1 MNSTQTIQALI
12 DQAKKSPN
20 GLLRNKLVS
29 RLEDA
34 KIVSELIDYQTGERF
49 GVQPNITTGTS
60 GLCTCPMPGVVH
72 AHCPLHGIN
81 S

>member
-1 MNSTQTIQALI
+1 MNSTKTIQALI
-12 DQAKKSPN
+12 DQVKTAPN
-20 GLLRNKLVS
+20 SLLRNKLVS

-49 GVQPNITTGTS
+49 GVQPSLTAGKAGI
-60 GLCTCPMPGVVH
+60 CMCPMPGVIH
-72 AHCPLHGIN
+72 ANCPLHGIN